1 MSAKFSDFPVR
12 RRAGRTSGRVSTK
25 GAALR
30 FRDFQMSDF
39 PVRRKTDRQIGRP
52 CPTFLKGGSPPKKT
66 LERQGRP
73 DF

>member
-1 MSAKFSDFPVR
+1 MSAKFSDFLVR

-30 FRDFQMSDF
+30 FRDFQMYDF
-39 PVRRKTDRQIGRP
+39 PVRRKTGRQIGRP
-52 CPTFLKGGSPPKKT
+52 CLKGGSPPKKT